1 MKSWHCFLATFV
13 HAELVKAPFLGEHV
27 EMVTFLAESMTMQC
41 FVGVIS
47 LSSRQGFA
55 EVRSLSLKRGVMCL
69 LLLGVLYI
77 QGSVEQW
84 LVVQRVG
91 SRLGEFGGVV
101 VCRATMVVL
110 VAVIFRGAENC
121 GVGGEVVRDLQVA
134 FGSTGLV
141 PEWRWR
147 F

>member
-1 MKSWHCFLATFV
+1 
-13 HAELVKAPFLGEHV
+13 
-27 EMVTFLAESMTMQC
+27 
-41 FVGVIS
+41 
-47 LSSRQGFA
+47 
-55 EVRSLSLKRGVMCL
+55 MCL

-101 VCRATMVVL
+101 VCRAAMVVL

-121 GVGGEVVRDLQVA
+121 GVGGEVVRVLQVA
-134 FGSTGLV
+134 FGSTGWSQSGDGGSRAEGSTLV
-141 PEWRWR
+141 LVLEQRLVLEQVLACGLFWSMCGDCSRI
-147 F
+147 